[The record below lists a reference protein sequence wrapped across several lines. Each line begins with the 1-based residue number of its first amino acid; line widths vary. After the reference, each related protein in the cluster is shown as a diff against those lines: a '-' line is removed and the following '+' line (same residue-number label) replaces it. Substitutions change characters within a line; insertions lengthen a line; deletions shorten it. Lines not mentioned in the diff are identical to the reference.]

1 VHLLCKIT
9 IENTFWRADKKL
21 VFSVVILQ
29 RIFEPGLRSLG
40 AKKKNKVTIDLR
52 AVEAISKRVE
62 ADHPAC
68 EKF

>member
-1 VHLLCKIT
+1 M
-9 IENTFWRADKKL
+9 ENTFWRADKKL

-40 AKKKNKVTIDLR
+40 AKKKKGTIHLR